1 LNSKTCFDLFEMFFE
16 VKESSFSSRFFSQIA
31 PLSSLEEA
39 VEPEVL
45 HSQIFKQTNQ
55 NNF

>member
-1 LNSKTCFDLFEMFFE
+1 MFFE
-16 VKESSFSSRFFSQIA
+16 VKKSSFSSRFFSQIA

-39 VEPEVL
+39 IKTEVF
-45 HSQIFKQTNQ
+45 HSQNFKQKNQ